1 MKEENM
7 SSYVLGID
15 LGGTKIEAAVFDG
28 DGKIIGR
35 FRDKTEAFRPEDE
48 VFERIVNVAMQ
59 AVANAQ
65 VEAKQIDTIGI
76 GSPGPLDPDT
86 GTIVETAN
94 LPFKNF
100 PLGPKLSERFNN
112 CPVVLNNDVDAGT
125 YGEFKAGAA
134 QGVQFALGVFV
145 GTGIGG
151 GLIIDGKAYN
161 GFNKNAAEIGH
172 IIIKAGGPKCGCGN
186 LGCMEAFASRTALAR
201 DIKKAI
207 KSGKKTLMTKKIDKK
222 TGTITSGDIK
232 ECYEAG
238 DEVVKR
244 MVNRAAKYL
253 GIGIGSLVNVL
264 SPEVI
269 VFGGGVVEALGEPF
283 LQRIEKEIRKNA
295 FAFSMK
301 NVRIVRAHLG
311 DDAGITGAALLARE
325 ASPPKAASA
334 H

>member
-1 MKEENM
+1 M

-15 LGGTKIEAAVFDG
+15 LGGTKIEAAVFDA

-35 FRDKTEAFRPEDE
+35 HRDKTEAWRPEEE
-48 VFERIVNVAMQ
+48 VFERIVTVAAQ
-59 AVANAQ
+59 AVTNAKIDTKQ
-65 VEAKQIDTIGI
+65 VKTIGI
-76 GSPGPLDPDT
+76 GSPGPLDPNT

-112 CPVVLNNDVDAGT
+112 CPVILNNDVDAGT

-172 IIIKAGGPKCGCGN
+172 IVIKAGGAKCGCGN
-186 LGCMEAFASRTALAR
+186 QGCMEAYASRTAIAR

-207 KSGKKTLMTKKIDKK
+207 KSGKKTLAAKKMNKEGI
-222 TGTITSGDIK
+222 ITSNDIK

-238 DEVVKR
+238 DKVVKKI
-244 MVNRAAKYL
+244 VDRATKYL
-253 GIGIGSLVNVL
+253 GLGIGSLVNVL

-283 LQRIEKEIRKNA
+283 LQRIEKEIRKTA

-301 NVRIVRAHLG
+301 NVRIVRAQLG

-325 ASPPKAASA
+325 AFTPKAVSA
-334 H
+334 P

>member
-1 MKEENM
+1 M

-15 LGGTKIEAAVFDG
+15 LGGTKIEAAVFDA

-35 FRDKTEAFRPEDE
+35 HRDKTEAWRPEQE
-48 VFERIVNVAMQ
+48 VFERIVTVATQ
-59 AVANAQ
+59 AVTNSKID
-65 VEAKQIDTIGI
+65 AKQIETIGI

-112 CPVVLNNDVDAGT
+112 CPVILNNDVDAGT

-172 IIIKAGGPKCGCGN
+172 IIIKAGGAKCGCGHQ
-186 LGCMEAFASRTALAR
+186 GCMEAYASRTAIAR

-207 KSGKKTLMTKKIDKK
+207 KSGKKTLAAKKMNKE
-222 TGTITSGDIK
+222 TGAISSNDIK

-238 DEVVKR
+238 DKVVKKIID
-244 MVNRAAKYL
+244 RATKYL
-253 GIGIGSLVNVL
+253 GVGIGSLVNVL
-264 SPEVI
+264 SPEII

-283 LQRIEKEIRKNA
+283 LQRIEKEIRKTA
-295 FAFSMK
+295 FEFSMK
-301 NVRIVRAHLG
+301 NVRIVRAQLG
-311 DDAGITGAALLARE
+311 DDAGITGAAMLARD
-325 ASPPKAASA
+325 AFTPKAISAS
-334 H
+334 

>member
-1 MKEENM
+1 M

-35 FRDKTEAFRPEDE
+35 YRDKTEAWRPEEE
-48 VFERIVNVAMQ
+48 VFARIANVAAQ
-59 AVANAQ
+59 AVTNSKID
-65 VEAKQIDTIGI
+65 AKQIETIGI
-76 GSPGPLDPDT
+76 GSPGPIDPVA

-94 LPFKNF
+94 LPFRNF
-100 PLGPKLSERFNN
+100 PLGPKLSAQFNN

-172 IIIKAGGPKCGCGN
+172 ITVKVGGAKCGCGN
-186 LGCMEAFASRTALAR
+186 QGCMEAYASRTAIAR

-207 KSGKKTLMTKKIDKK
+207 KSGKKTMAAKKMNKEGI
-222 TGTITSGDIK
+222 ITSNDIR

-238 DEVVKR
+238 DKVVKKI
-244 MVNRAAKYL
+244 VDRATRYL
-253 GIGIGSLVNVL
+253 GAGIGSLVNVL

-269 VFGGGVVEALGEPF
+269 VFGGGVVEALGDSF
-283 LQRIEKEIRKNA
+283 LQRTEKEIRKIA
-295 FAFSMK
+295 FEFSMK
-301 NVRIVRAHLG
+301 NVRIVRAQLG
-311 DDAGITGAALLARE
+311 DDAGITGAAMLARD
-325 ASPPKAASA
+325 AFAPKAVSA
-334 H
+334 P

>member
-1 MKEENM
+1 M

-15 LGGTKIEAAVFDG
+15 LGGTKIEAAVFDA

-35 FRDKTEAFRPEDE
+35 HRDKTEAWRPEGE
-48 VFERIVNVAMQ
+48 VFERIVTVAAQ
-59 AVANAQ
+59 AVTNAKIDTKQ
-65 VEAKQIDTIGI
+65 VKTIGI

-112 CPVVLNNDVDAGT
+112 CPVILNNDVDAGT

-172 IIIKAGGPKCGCGN
+172 IVIKAGGAKCGCGN
-186 LGCMEAFASRTALAR
+186 QGCMEAYASRTAIAR

-207 KSGKKTLMTKKIDKK
+207 KSGKKTLAAKKMNKEGI
-222 TGTITSGDIK
+222 ITSNDIK

-238 DEVVKR
+238 DKVVKKI
-244 MVNRAAKYL
+244 VDRATKYL
-253 GIGIGSLVNVL
+253 GLGIGSLVNVL

-283 LQRIEKEIRKNA
+283 LQRIEKEIRKTA

-301 NVRIVRAHLG
+301 NVRIVRAQLG

-325 ASPPKAASA
+325 AFTPKAVSA
-334 H
+334 P

>member
-1 MKEENM
+1 M

-35 FRDKTEAFRPEDE
+35 HRDKTEAWRPEEE
-48 VFERIVNVAMQ
+48 VFERIVTVAIQ
-59 AVANAQ
+59 AVSNSKIDT
-65 VEAKQIDTIGI
+65 KQIQAIGI
-76 GSPGPLDPDT
+76 GSPGPLDPDA

-112 CPVVLNNDVDAGT
+112 CPVILNNDVDAGT
-125 YGEFKAGAA
+125 YGEFKAGVA

-172 IIIKAGGPKCGCGN
+172 IIIKAGGAKCGCGN
-186 LGCMEAFASRTALAR
+186 QGCMEAYASRTAIAR

-207 KSGKKTLMTKKIDKK
+207 KSGKKTLAAKKMSKDGI
-222 TGTITSGDIK
+222 ITSNDIK
-232 ECYEAG
+232 ECYEA
-238 DEVVKR
+238 DDKVVKKI
-244 MVNRAAKYL
+244 VDRAIKYL
-253 GIGIGSLVNVL
+253 GLGIGSLVNVL

-269 VFGGGVVEALGEPF
+269 IFGGGVVEALGQPF
-283 LQRIEKEIRKNA
+283 LQRIEKEIRKTA

-301 NVRIVRAHLG
+301 NVRIVRAQLG

-325 ASPPKAASA
+325 AFTPKAVSA
-334 H
+334 P

>member
-1 MKEENM
+1 M

-15 LGGTKIEAAVFDG
+15 LGGTKIEAAVFDA

-35 FRDKTEAFRPEDE
+35 HRDKTEAWRPEEE
-48 VFERIVNVAMQ
+48 VFERIVTVAAQ
-59 AVANAQ
+59 AVTNAKIDTKQ
-65 VEAKQIDTIGI
+65 VKTIGI

-112 CPVVLNNDVDAGT
+112 CPVILNNDVDAGT

-172 IIIKAGGPKCGCGN
+172 IVIKAGGAKCGCGN
-186 LGCMEAFASRTALAR
+186 QGCMEAYASRTAIAR

-207 KSGKKTLMTKKIDKK
+207 KSGKKTLAAKKMNKEGI
-222 TGTITSGDIK
+222 ITSNDIK

-238 DEVVKR
+238 DKVVKKI
-244 MVNRAAKYL
+244 VDRATKYL
-253 GIGIGSLVNVL
+253 GLGIGSLVNVL

-283 LQRIEKEIRKNA
+283 LQRIEKEIRKTA

-301 NVRIVRAHLG
+301 NVRIVRAQLG

-325 ASPPKAASA
+325 AFTPKAVSA
-334 H
+334 P